1 MRYKHLSF
9 SLIFVVIVISICTSC
24 NFIGEVYK
32 DILKRNIKK
41 SYTYMQD
48 KDTQE
53 GKGIS
58 MSDNNIYIALCV
70 YTISGNY
77 VKNKISRFTVPRVD
91 IRYNISPYTKGRE
104 KYTFINKYYNTE
116 KEPYSFELKID
127 TKQIK
132 KIEISKAVL
141 HKKNKSVDF
150 ISLIMPVLIEFDS
163 ERREYTYKAFDD
175 DDMLLFRNNGIIDI
189 DNNKII
195 LNKEYSVFLLT
206 YDNIDVIFKENKYF
220 SIEIKMTFETEKG
233 KKEDITLN
241 LKFKRKI
248 IIEKTIREI
257 INEYIAWSIIAFFLS
272 GGR

>member
-77 VKNKISRFTVPRVD
+77 I
-91 IRYNISPYTKGRE
+91 
-104 KYTFINKYYNTE
+104 
-116 KEPYSFELKID
+116 
-127 TKQIK
+127 
-132 KIEISKAVL
+132 
-141 HKKNKSVDF
+141 
-150 ISLIMPVLIEFDS
+150 
-163 ERREYTYKAFDD
+163 
-175 DDMLLFRNNGIIDI
+175 
-189 DNNKII
+189 NNKILKHI
-195 LNKEYSVFLLT
+195 LIPQMIYQ
-206 YDNIDVIFKENKYF
+206 
-220 SIEIKMTFETEKG
+220 
-233 KKEDITLN
+233 
-241 LKFKRKI
+241 RK
-248 IIEKTIREI
+248 TCD
-257 INEYIAWSIIAFFLS
+257 L
-272 GGR
+272 